1 MTPIPHPPDNSRRL
15 ASAPGKGSILRRGV
29 ALGTYGLSAALSRID
44 SERYDDVEVF
54 CAFLGYTRSGS
65 SFIGSMLDAH
75 PNMAI
80 PMEADAL
87 RMVEMGADRRTLFK
101 GLIMRS
107 TFVATFLGNRW
118 TGYDYA
124 VPGGHQGRWERLLV
138 IGDKQAR
145 RTLARI
151 HHKPELL
158 DRLRDT
164 VQCELRI
171 LHVIRNPFD
180 SIATMH
186 NRNRSVMKARRRA
199 GTTDLVLPHVLDR
212 KIAAYF
218 DQSRRMEDVRTTR
231 NLEILDIYQEGY
243 LEEPI
248 GSLATIV
255 DFLGLSASDDYLQ
268 RCASVALSEPR
279 RSRFSIEW
287 PPGSIASVRSRIR
300 AFETLC
306 RYDFDT

>member
-1 MTPIPHPPDNSRRL
+1 MTRIPHLPGNPRRL
-15 ASAPGKGSILRRGV
+15 ASAPGQGSILRRGV
-29 ALGTYGLSAALSRID
+29 DLGTYGLSAALSRID
-44 SERYDDVEVF
+44 PEPYDDVEVF

-75 PNMAI
+75 PHMAI

-87 RMVEMGADRRTLFK
+87 RMVELGADRRTLFK
-101 GLIMRS
+101 GLTMRS
-107 TFVATFLGNRW
+107 AFVARFLGNRW
-118 TGYDYA
+118 TGYDFA
-124 VPGGHQGRWERLLV
+124 VPGGHQGRWERLRV
-138 IGDKQAR
+138 IGDKKAR
-145 RTLARI
+145 RTLRRI

-164 VQCELRI
+164 VQCELRM

-186 NRNRSVMKARRRA
+186 NRNRSVVKARRRA
-199 GTTDLVLPHVLDR
+199 GTTGVVLPDLLDR
-212 KIAAYF
+212 KIASYF
-218 DQSRRMEDVRTTR
+218 EQSRRMEEVRTTR
-231 NLEILDIYQEGY
+231 NLEILNIYQERY

-248 GSLATIV
+248 GGLARIIE
-255 DFLGLSASDDYLQ
+255 FLGLSASDDYLQ
-268 RCASVALSEPR
+268 RCSSVALSEPR

-287 PPGSIASVRSRIR
+287 PPGSIASVRSRMR
-300 AFETLC
+300 EFETLC